1 VIDPRTCGLFR
12 VRSYVSTYSDPSRD
26 HPFTLEEDRAAT
38 KARIAE
44 SREGQRRDYRIEKRL
59 LRKDGTVIWTDIS
72 AVFVTTTR
80 SVPAFFAVVIVDIT
94 DRKRAEEEIKRIR
107 RLEGEMRQAS
117 RTEMMGGLTASLAHE
132 LNQHRCSG
140 PD

>member
-1 VIDPRTCGLFR
+1 
-12 VRSYVSTYSDPSRD
+12 
-26 HPFTLEEDRAAT
+26 
-38 KARIAE
+38 
-44 SREGQRRDYRIEKRL
+44 
-59 LRKDGTVIWTDIS
+59 VIWTDIS

-132 LNQHRCSG
+132 LNQPLQRSG
-140 PD
+140 LMRKLHSVCLLRTGRSCAR